1 MKKSIVSGIMMLAA
15 VCMVTS
21 CGPKTPDPV
30 KLGNSGLTAHAVL
43 QNKAKKTFVWGV
55 KDAAG
60 KQITD
65 NVFVAPPTAFEE
77 FFLGEQKDRQTVFN
91 INGTTVVEGQNC
103 VIKTIQDT
111 RCISYSL
118 AGAPSLYLIDRD
130 ITLAEKDKM
139 LFAPNLVFYLA
150 DETIG
155 VMNYESKDI
164 LPAPQKEIIYLTV
177 NKKVKTKKGKTETKT
192 SNYYAAQN
200 DKGWNLYDA
209 DGKLVRKLAKWQVK
223 KYQKGATKDAE
234 LNKLSYNTLTSL

>member
-1 MKKSIVSGIMMLAA
+1 MKKSVFSGIMMLAA
-15 VCMVTS
+15 ACMITS

-30 KLGNSGLTAHAVL
+30 KLGDSGLTAHAVL

-60 KQITD
+60 NQITD
-65 NVFVAPPTAFEE
+65 NVFVAPPVAFEE
-77 FFLGEQKDRQTVFN
+77 FFLGEQQDRQTVFDN
-91 INGTTVVEGQNC
+91 NGTTLVEGQNC
-103 VIKTIQDT
+103 VIKNIKDT

-118 AGAPSLYLIDRD
+118 AGAPSLYLIDRG

-139 LFAPNLVFYLA
+139 LLLPDLVFYLTG
-150 DETIG
+150 ETLG
-155 VMNYESKDI
+155 VMNYEGKDI

-177 NKKVKTKKGKTETKT
+177 NKKVKAKKGKTETKT
-192 SNYYAAQN
+192 SNYYATQG

-223 KYQKGATKDAE
+223 KYQKGI
-234 LNKLSYNTLTSL
+234 TLGYLK